1 VTALLLSYQLDITPG
16 ARAGGH
22 DVLRLSVGADT
33 TGDTVRPTFCRRII
47 LTMPFNG
54 TRPNGQPVSVRSSA
68 TTVTGRAQ
76 GRRWWINPNTTDP
89 AVVACTFVPEAIAR
103 FDGTWSITF
112 TVELDRSVV
121 RSADITEDAGSDI
134 DVISS
139 RTSSIAMAVQDPS

>member
-1 VTALLLSYQLDITPG
+1 MVDQ
-16 ARAGGH
+16 
-22 DVLRLSVGADT
+22 
-33 TGDTVRPTFCRRII
+33 
-47 LTMPFNG
+47 
-54 TRPNGQPVSVRSSA
+54 
-68 TTVTGRAQ
+68 
-76 GRRWWINPNTTDP
+76 PNTTDP
-89 AVVACTFVPEAIAR
+89 AVVACTFVPDSR